1 MLEPRRVFIVRVQ
14 DAPGALTA
22 IASVFSSRGVSLE
35 MILGN
40 GTLWGEE
47 SGGWIVVV
55 FRANARKQQTLLR
68 TLQRLEKVQEVQ
80 AHPFDAPAL
89 RAVAVARLDTSQGL
103 EPLPEC
109 VEVVAQGEWES
120 VLLFNGGAQTV
131 VDAILAIRER
141 RALQDVMVSVM
152 AV

>member
-1 MLEPRRVFIVRVQ
+1 MLEPRRVFIVKVQ

-40 GTLWGEE
+40 GTLWGAE
-47 SGGWIVVV
+47 SGGGIVVV
-55 FRANARKQQTLLR
+55 FRSNERKRQTLLR
-68 TLQRLEKVQEVQ
+68 TLQRLEKVKEVQ
-80 AHPFDAPAL
+80 AYPFDSPQL
-89 RAVAVARLDTSQGL
+89 RAVAIARLNAGEGL

-109 VEVVAQGEWES
+109 AEVVTQGEQES

-131 VDAILAIRER
+131 VDAILAIKDTCVLREI
-141 RALQDVMVSVM
+141 MVSVM

>member
-14 DAPGALTA
+14 DTPGALTA

-40 GTLWGEE
+40 GTLWGAE

-55 FRANARKQQTLLR
+55 FRSNDRKQQTLLR

-80 AHPFDAPAL
+80 AHPFDAPEL
-89 RAVAVARLDTSQGL
+89 RAVALARIDAGEKL

-109 VEVVAQGEWES
+109 AEVVTQGEREI

-131 VDAILAIRER
+131 VDTILAIRET
-141 RALQDVMVSVM
+141 RALRDVMVSVM

>member
-1 MLEPRRVFIVRVQ
+1 MPEPRRVFIVKVQ

-40 GTLWGEE
+40 GTLWGAE
-47 SGGWIVVV
+47 SGGWIVLV
-55 FRANARKQQTLLR
+55 FRSNERKQQTLLR
-68 TLQRLEKVQEVQ
+68 TLQRLEKVQQVQ
-80 AHPFDAPAL
+80 AYPFDAPQL
-89 RAVAVARLDTSQGL
+89 QAVAVARLDSCGSL
-103 EPLPEC
+103 DPLPEC
-109 VEVVAQGEWES
+109 AEVVAKGEQEC

-131 VDAILAIRER
+131 ADAIHAIKKTRVLR
-141 RALQDVMVSVM
+141 DVMVSVM